1 MGTLSKALSMLG
13 PICLGISVG
22 LELFSLFVKLY
33 NGDFLNPKPSEFDQT
48 MLAIKTV
55 GQQVDNMAKK
65 LDFLFEKLFNVIEFN
80 VVKEKLIDIIE
91 VLKYAD
97 EQQSNLA

>member
-1 MGTLSKALSMLG
+1 
-13 PICLGISVG
+13 
-22 LELFSLFVKLY
+22 
-33 NGDFLNPKPSEFDQT
+33 
-48 MLAIKTV
+48 
-55 GQQVDNMAKK
+55 MAKK

-97 EQQSNLA
+97 EQ